1 MVEGYGLSECSAPC
15 SLTLPGD
22 IQPGHVGPPLPC
34 NMLRLED
41 VADMEYF
48 TAAGQGEVCIKG
60 VNVFQGYFKDEART
74 MASVDS
80 GGWLHTGDIGEWTP
94 WGTLRIIDKT
104 KTIFKLANGD
114 YVDPDRS
121 DL

>member
-1 MVEGYGLSECSAPC
+1 MV
-15 SLTLPGD
+15 
-22 IQPGHVGPPLPC
+22 
-34 NMLRLED
+34 RLED
-41 VADMEYF
+41 VAAMEYF

-60 VNVFQGYFKDEART
+60 VNVFQGYFKDEVRT
-74 MASVDS
+74 MASVDTE
-80 GGWLHTGDIGEWTP
+80 GWLHTGDIGEWTP

-121 DL
+121 DN

>member
-15 SLTLPGD
+15 TLTLPGD

-41 VADMEYF
+41 VASMEYF
-48 TAAGQGEVCIKG
+48 TAAGQGEVCIRG
-60 VNVFQGYFKDEART
+60 VNVFQGYFKDEVRT
-74 MASVDS
+74 MASVDTE
-80 GGWLHTGDIGEWTP
+80 GWLHTGDIGEWTP

-121 DL
+121 VY